1 MALIKL
7 TIAGDDVN
15 DSRDGQKVFVNT
27 LQINSFYRWPEIDA
41 TVVTLSNPD
50 AVLHVDDTP
59 EKIAAKIES
68 AEHPECRL

>member
-7 TIAGDDVN
+7 TYAGDDVN

-27 LQINSFYRWPEIDA
+27 SQINSFYRWPEIDA
-41 TVVTLSNPD
+41 TVVTFSNPE
-50 AVLHVDDTP
+50 AVLHVTDTP